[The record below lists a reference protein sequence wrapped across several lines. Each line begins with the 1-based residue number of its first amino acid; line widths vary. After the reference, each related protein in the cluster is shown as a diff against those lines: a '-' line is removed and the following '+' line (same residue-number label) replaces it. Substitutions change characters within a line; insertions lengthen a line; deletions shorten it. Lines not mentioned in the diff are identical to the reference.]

1 MLQQKLQSKT
11 EALIIVSKELG
22 RARAEN
28 DEFRELLF
36 RPQMNPQFKFPKP
49 IQCGSDN
56 NSSES
61 RDDIICLQSYQ
72 NNTITKHL
80 VGLRA
85 DNKKLLNELTRLRQL
100 LQERDEDVRLLRS
113 QLKKNKLHADYQAVS
128 VEAIQNL
135 GAVSN
140 SEKSKDVEEKAELV
154 SKLEN
159 TSSKYSQMRLD
170 LQV

>member
-11 EALIIVSKELG
+11 EALIIVSKELA

-36 RPQMNPQFKFPKP
+36 RLQMNPQFKFPKP

-113 QLKKNKLHADYQAVS
+113 QLKKNKLHADYQA
-128 VEAIQNL
+128 EAIQNL

-140 SEKSKDVEEKAELV
+140 SERSKDVEEKAELV